1 MPVNTGT
8 KSLILWMPL
17 LGNTQDYS
25 GYGNAGITGG
35 GALPYDISNF
45 SPASLQNAFVVS
57 RYGIP
62 IALRLYNYTTSKNV
76 TRLYNISVI
85 TWR

>member
-1 MPVNTGT
+1 
-8 KSLILWMPL
+8 MPL

-25 GYGNAGITGG
+25 GYGNAGIVGGG

-57 RYGIP
+57 RYGMP
-62 IALRLYNYTTSKNV
+62 IALKVYNYTTSKNV